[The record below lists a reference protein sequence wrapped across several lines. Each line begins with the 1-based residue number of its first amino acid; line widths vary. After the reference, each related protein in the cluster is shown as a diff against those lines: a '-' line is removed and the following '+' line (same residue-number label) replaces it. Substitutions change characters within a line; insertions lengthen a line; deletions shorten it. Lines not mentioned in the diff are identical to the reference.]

1 MLGRMRYRFLTLAAG
16 MMMLIGNSCT
26 KVIDLDLNNAG
37 KKYVIEAVMADAAGT
52 AKVMIT
58 QTKDFDQDNDFP
70 GVSGAVVSITEN
82 GGLTTPLTET
92 APGVYEEALL
102 VGHPGKTYT
111 LSVKVG
117 GKEITAVSTIPVLV
131 NLDSL
136 FVTDEFLFTDTRKI
150 VNAVYKDPA
159 GRGNNYRFIQYVN
172 DKKEKQILILNDD
185 YTDGRTVTS
194 KLFYFSDDED
204 DKGIKSGD
212 VVKIEMFCI
221 DANMYRYWFSLDRSS
236 TGGSGEATPSNPV
249 TNLQG
254 DALGYF
260 SAHTFQR
267 RTLVVP

>member
-1 MLGRMRYRFLTLAAG
+1 MAIG
-16 MMMLIGNSCT
+16 MVLVTGSSCT
-26 KVIDLDLNNAG
+26 KVIDLDLNEAE
-37 KKYVIEAVMADAAGT
+37 KKYVIEAVMADAVGT

-58 QTKDFDQDNDFP
+58 ETKNFDENNEFP
-70 GVSGAVVSITEN
+70 GVSGAIVSITEN
-82 GGLTTPLTET
+82 GGITTPLTQT

-117 GKEITAVSTIPVLV
+117 GKEITAVSTIPPLV
-131 NLDSL
+131 NLDSI

-150 VNAVYKDPA
+150 VNAVYRDPV

-172 DKKEKQILILNDD
+172 NKKEKQILIQNDD
-185 YTDGRTVTS
+185 YTDGKTVTS
-194 KLFYFSDDED
+194 KLFYFSDDND

-236 TGGSGEATPSNPV
+236 TGSSGEATPSNPV

-267 RTLVVP
+267 RTMVVP